1 MNTDRTVVIENVS
14 TGIVS
19 LSDTQGHNYLL
30 KPTGKMRISAATLL
44 DILDQPGSKRI
55 FNRGYMTVGNITRG
69 ELYNMGLTEEEIN
82 KFLKEE
88 VRPAIVITPAIEEE
102 PVAVIEVE
110 EPVVETVEEVKEEA
124 VIEEKPVVIEK
135 PVVKKPAAKK
145 TTNKKSTS
153 KKGK

>member
-55 FNRGYMTVGNITRG
+55 FDRGYMTIGNISRE
-69 ELYNMGLTEEEIN
+69 ELYNMGLTEEEID

-102 PVAVIEVE
+102 PEAVIEVIEPVVEEVEEIVEEIVE
-110 EPVVETVEEVKEEA
+110 EPVVVEEPITVA
-124 VIEEKPVVIEK
+124 
-135 PVVKKPAAKK
+135 KPAAKK
-145 TTNKKSTS
+145 PASKKNSS

>member
-55 FNRGYMTVGNITRG
+55 FDRGYMTIGNISRE
-69 ELYNMGLTEEEIN
+69 ELYNMGLTEEEID

-102 PVAVIEVE
+102 PEAVIEVIEPVVEEVEEIVE
-110 EPVVETVEEVKEEA
+110 EPVVVEEPVTVA
-124 VIEEKPVVIEK
+124 KPA
-135 PVVKKPAAKK
+135 VKKPAPKK
-145 TTNKKSTS
+145 NSS

>member
-55 FNRGYMTVGNITRG
+55 FDRGYMTIGNISRE
-69 ELYNMGLTEEEIN
+69 ELYNMGLTEEEID

-102 PVAVIEVE
+102 PEAVIEVIEPVVEEVEEIVE
-110 EPVVETVEEVKEEA
+110 EPVVVEE
-124 VIEEKPVVIEK
+124 PVTIA
-135 PVVKKPAAKK
+135 KPAAKK
-145 TTNKKSTS
+145 PASKKNSS

>member
-55 FNRGYMTVGNITRG
+55 FNRGYMTVGNISRG

-82 KFLKEE
+82 KILKEE

-102 PVAVIEVE
+102 PEAVIEVVEPVVEEVEEIVE
-110 EPVVETVEEVKEEA
+110 EPVVV
-124 VIEEKPVVIEK
+124 EKPVTVA
-135 PVVKKPAAKK
+135 KPAAKK
-145 TTNKKSTS
+145 PASKKNSS